1 MNISAEKWTP
11 HQVAGHMCDVF
22 MPQQRN
28 EHGYVI
34 LYLHG
39 VQDPNLHFSE
49 LRGKQT
55 FLDLFEKNGLAVV
68 SPQCGPC
75 WWTNRLS
82 RAFDQNLT
90 AQSYLLDNVLPFI
103 ADELGTEPPRVALLG
118 TSMGGQG
125 ALKLSYLFPD
135 TFPIVSA
142 IAPAVDFQLRV
153 REGDPILMEMY
164 GDPESARQDT
174 AILHIHPL
182 NWPRNQ
188 FYCCDPADRRWFDSS
203 DRLRMKL
210 GSLGV
215 PFECD
220 LETSAGGHSFDYYN
234 HMAEKAIGYLA
245 TALDRERLR
254 VV

>member
-1 MNISAEKWTP
+1 MNDTLENWTS
-11 HQVAGHMCDVF
+11 HQVAGHPVDVYT
-22 MPQQRN
+22 PNSRN
-28 EHGYVI
+28 PHGYVV

-39 VQDPNLHFSE
+39 MHQEP
-49 LRGKQT
+49 LRDKQP
-55 FLDLFEKNGLAVV
+55 FIDLFEKNGLAVV
-68 SPQCGPC
+68 CPQCGPC
-75 WWTNRLS
+75 WWTHRLS
-82 RAFDQNLT
+82 RAFDPNVS
-90 AQSYLLDNVLPFI
+90 AQSYLLDSVLPFI
-103 ADELGTEPPRVALLG
+103 ENKLETKPPQVALLG

-135 TFPIVSA
+135 TFPIVAA
-142 IAPAVDFQLRV
+142 IAPALDFQLRV

-188 FYCCDPADRRWFDSS
+188 FYCCDPADLRWFDGA

-220 LETSAGGHSFDYYN
+220 LDTSAGGHSFKYYN
-234 HMAEKAIGYLA
+234 HMADTAVDYLM
-245 TALDRERLR
+245 TALERERLR
-254 VV
+254 VT